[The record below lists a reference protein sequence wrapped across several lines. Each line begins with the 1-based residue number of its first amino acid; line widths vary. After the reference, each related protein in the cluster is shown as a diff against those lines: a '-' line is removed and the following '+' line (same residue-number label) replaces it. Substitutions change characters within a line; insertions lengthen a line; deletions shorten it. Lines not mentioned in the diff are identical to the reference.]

1 MTLCTIP
8 RQAAV
13 FMGFSSQEYWSG
25 FPFSPPGDL
34 SDSGIEPVS
43 TVSPT
48 LQADS
53 LPAEHQGIPLFL
65 SLLLPPDQKVA
76 TGSSKPTLSSWLMK
90 LEEKTASLLNVSG

>member
-1 MTLCTIP
+1 MTVWTIP

-25 FPFSPPGDL
+25 LPFSPPGDL

-43 TVSPT
+43 TVSPA

-53 LPAEHQGIPLFL
+53 LPTEPSGNTFNPKF
-65 SLLLPPDQKVA
+65 SLA
-76 TGSSKPTLSSWLMK
+76 T
-90 LEEKTASLLNVSG
+90 